1 MIIGIAGKLG
11 SGKDFVSNNMIVPIL
26 KNKNCTFLQICFAD
40 QIKVNVM
47 TKNNIDFK
55 DVYIDKT
62 KETRSLLQTEGTE
75 LGRDTLGK
83 DIWIRYFDN
92 WISIYSSRGIE
103 HFICTDVRF
112 TNELEYIRERGGIVI
127 KIDAPKRNYQRL
139 LLESSGDL
147 NLLEKLSSHQS
158 ECNLDHL
165 SNEHFDLVIN
175 NDIGN
180 EDNFQQIYSEFNNLL
195 DAKMRSNI

>member
-11 SGKDFVSNNMIVPIL
+11 SGKDFVSNNMVVPIL
-26 KNKNCTFLQICFAD
+26 KNKNCTFLQMCFAD

-92 WISIYSSRGIE
+92 WMSVYRSRGIE

-112 TNELEYIRERGGIVI
+112 TNELEYIKKNGGIVI

-139 LLESSGDL
+139 LSESSGDL
-147 NLLEKLSSHQS
+147 DLLRKLSSHQS

-175 NDIGN
+175 NDP
-180 EDNFQQIYSEFNNLL
+180 DNQDKFKHFYSEL
-195 DAKMRSNI
+195 DNILNAKMRSDI